1 VYVKSLTLR
10 GFKSFASATSL
21 RFERGITCVVGPN
34 GSGKSNIV
42 DAFAWVMGEQG
53 AKSLRGGKM
62 DDVVFAGTA
71 SRPPLGRAEVTLTI
85 DNTDGALPIDYTEVT
100 ISRLLFR
107 SGQSEYAINGN
118 QCRLL
123 DVTELLSDSGLG
135 REMHVIVGQGQL
147 DEVLHAGPE
156 ARRALIEEAAG
167 VLKHRRRKEKALRK
181 LEAMQVN
188 LTRLVDLTGELRRRL
203 GPLGRQAAI
212 ARRAATIQAD
222 LRDAKLRL
230 LADDFAGAAAALE
243 RGEADEAAALA
254 RRALL
259 ENLLAQARRQESAL
273 DADEQLHAPRLEAA
287 LNTWFELSSSA
298 ERLRGVANLARER
311 HSLLTADQAPAR
323 PGRDPGELDAEAAS
337 LREQEAVLGEAL
349 EAARAALGKA
359 TEGRTGAEA
368 DLAAAE
374 RLLADQVRAAAARAD
389 QLARLRGQVGAAR
402 SRVTASE
409 EEAARLADAIEQ
421 ARSRARFAQ
430 REHQEA
436 QEMAV
441 GGTDDRAGLAAAH
454 EEAATALAGSSARVA
469 ECRAA
474 DRLASAER
482 AALVA
487 RRQALEE
494 GLRAVQDG
502 TAASAALLADPE
514 WAGHVL
520 GGVAALLTVAEG
532 AQEAITAALGG
543 AADAVAVAGLDA
555 AVAILH
561 GLKGAD
567 AGTAGLVIAGA
578 GANPGGRAGESS
590 PGRGAAGDL
599 PPGVVPAVDLVKA
612 PAELTAALAGL
623 LSGVVV
629 ADDLAAARDVVRA
642 RPELRVV
649 TRDGD
654 LLGAHWALGGSAK
667 PPSML
672 AMRAAAEEAAAALA
686 AAERA
691 AREAAATLASALA
704 DEERHREA
712 TGRALAGMRAADKA
726 AAESSGRLGRLAG
739 AARAAQEEAARL
751 EAAVASVTEQRER
764 DATALSG
771 LVAKLEEAEAGEDG
785 ASETGA
791 AGQEPGAP
799 EAPDRDGL
807 AAQASAAREAET
819 DARLEVRTAEERLR
833 AIAGRADALAA
844 AAVRERRAAEAAVAR
859 RRLRVQ
865 QAEVAGAVAIGAD
878 AALARIA
885 ESLAAAQADR
895 EAAEQASKGRAEAL
909 KEVRS
914 RVRAIATDL
923 DRVVDTAHGAE
934 VSRAEQRMRV
944 EQMVARA
951 AEEFGVDTET
961 LLAEYGPDVPV
972 PVFEEAEPATPRR
985 RRPGPA
991 VQASTAQASTAQA
1004 STAQASTA
1012 QASAAQAGPAQ
1023 GALAPGGL
1031 AQSGAGQTGPGQNG
1045 SGQDG
1050 SERDGSGQ
1058 DGPEQ
1063 DSSEQ
1068 DGAGHDGSGQ
1078 AGAGPRAAR
1087 AAQRAPLQGEMAGG
1101 EPFAGGNGISR
1112 NGASGNGVSKNGA
1125 DAAVTGADERH
1136 QAEPG
1141 VVRIPAARSAPGTV
1155 AGTAQ
1160 DAAEEGATADSP
1172 AQDAQAVGTADRPA
1186 QPIRTIPYIRAE
1198 QEKRAATAQRQLDQ
1212 LGKVNPLALEE
1223 YAALEERHQ
1232 FLANQLED
1240 LKKTRRDL
1248 LTVVKEVDD
1257 RVQQV
1262 FTSAFADTAA
1272 EFEQIFSRLFP
1283 GGEGRLVLTEP
1294 DDMLATGI
1302 DVEARPPGK
1311 KVKRL
1316 SLLSG
1321 GERSLTAIAFLLAIF
1336 KARPS
1341 PFYVLDEVEAA
1352 LDDTNLQRLLG
1363 IFEEL
1368 RGISQ
1373 LIIVTHQKRTME
1385 VADALYGTTMQ
1396 GDGVSAVVSQRL
1408 RERERA

>member
-1 VYVKSLTLR
+1 MYVKSLTLR
-10 GFKSFASATSL
+10 GFKSFASTTSL

-53 AKSLRGGKM
+53 VKSLRGGKM

-147 DEVLHAGPE
+147 DDVLHAGPE

-181 LEAMQVN
+181 LEAMQAN

-212 ARRAATIQAD
+212 ARRAASIQAD
-222 LRDAKLRL
+222 LRDARLRL
-230 LADDFAGAAAALE
+230 LADDFVGAAAALE
-243 RGEADEAAALA
+243 RGEAHEAAALA
-254 RRALL
+254 RRAEL
-259 ENLLAQARRQESAL
+259 EELLARARRQESAL

-287 LNTWFELSSSA
+287 LQTWFELSALA

-311 HSLLTADQAPAR
+311 HSLLAADPGPAR
-323 PGRDPGELDAEAAS
+323 AGRDPDELDAEAAS
-337 LREQEAVLGEAL
+337 LREQESVLGEAL
-349 EAARAALGKA
+349 EAARAALAQAA
-359 TEGRTGAEA
+359 TDRTAAES

-374 RLLADQVRAAAARAD
+374 RLLADQARAAAAHAD
-389 QLARLRGQVGAAR
+389 QLARLRAQVGAAR
-402 SRVTASE
+402 SRAAASE

-421 ARSRARFAQ
+421 ARSRALFAR
-430 REHQEA
+430 REHEEA
-436 QEMAV
+436 QELAAS
-441 GGTDDRAGLAAAH
+441 GTEDRAGLTAAH
-454 EEAATALAGSSARVA
+454 EEAAAALAASSARA
-469 ECRAA
+469 AQCRAA
-474 DRLASAER
+474 ERAASAER

-514 WAGHVL
+514 WSRHVL

-532 AQEAITAALGG
+532 AQEAVTAALGG

-555 AVAILH
+555 AVAILN

-567 AGTAGLVIAGA
+567 AGTAGLVIAEAGA
-578 GANPGGRAGESS
+578 GAGQ
-590 PGRGAAGDL
+590 PGRGRVTGAL
-599 PPGVVPAVDLVKA
+599 PPGVMPAIDLVKA
-612 PAELTAALAGL
+612 PPELTMALTGL
-623 LSGVVV
+623 LAGVVV
-629 ADDLAAARDVVRA
+629 AGDLAQAREVVRS

-654 LLGAHWALGGSAK
+654 LLGAHWAHGGSAR
-667 PPSML
+667 PPGML
-672 AMRAAAEEAAAALA
+672 AMRAAAEDAAAGLA
-686 AAERA
+686 AAEHA
-691 AREAAATLASALA
+691 AQQAAATLASAVA
-704 DEERHREA
+704 GEERDREA
-712 TGRALAGMRAADKA
+712 TGRALAGVRAADKA

-739 AARAAQEEAARL
+739 AARAAREEAARL
-751 EAAVASVTEQRER
+751 EAAIASVAEQRER
-764 DATALSG
+764 DSAALAG
-771 LVAKLEEAEAGEDG
+771 LVARLAAAEDG
-785 ASETGA
+785 GRD
-791 AGQEPGAP
+791 AGGHARAAP
-799 EAPDRDGL
+799 EAPDRDAL
-807 AAQASAAREAET
+807 ASRGSAAREAET

-844 AAVRERRAAEAAVAR
+844 AAVRERRAAEAAAATR
-859 RRLRVQ
+859 RRRAQ
-865 QAEVAGAVAIGAD
+865 QAEVAGAVAAGAD
-878 AALARIA
+878 AVLAAIA

-909 KEVRS
+909 KEVRA
-914 RVRAIATDL
+914 RVRAISADL

-934 VSRAEQRMRV
+934 VSRAEQRLRL
-944 EQMVARA
+944 EQFVTRA
-951 AEEFGVDTET
+951 AEEFGVDTEA
-961 LLAEYGPDVPV
+961 LVAEYGPDVPV
-972 PVFEEAEPATPRR
+972 PVPEEAGAAAPRR
-985 RRPGPA
+985 RRAGSGAAAGQGSAGQSAAPAGTWPGPPKA
-991 VQASTAQASTAQA
+991 V
-1004 STAQASTA
+1004 
-1012 QASAAQAGPAQ
+1012 
-1023 GALAPGGL
+1023 
-1031 AQSGAGQTGPGQNG
+1031 AGQRPAAG
-1045 SGQDG
+1045 DG
-1050 SERDGSGQ
+1050 AERDGPSPGT
-1058 DGPEQ
+1058 
-1063 DSSEQ
+1063 
-1068 DGAGHDGSGQ
+1068 
-1078 AGAGPRAAR
+1078 
-1087 AAQRAPLQGEMAGG
+1087 QRAPLKAGAAAA
-1101 EPFAGGNGISR
+1101 ESPAAGNGAAR
-1112 NGASGNGVSKNGA
+1112 HGVPPLAAGAYAAAHPAAGNGTGAPAAGNGVAAGRAGEPASGA
-1125 DAAVTGADERH
+1125 AMDGGAVPVPPQGA
-1136 QAEPG
+1136 
-1141 VVRIPAARSAPGTV
+1141 PA
-1155 AGTAQ
+1155 
-1160 DAAEEGATADSP
+1160 GATAADSAADGADP
-1172 AQDAQAVGTADRPA
+1172 AVPL
-1186 QPIRTIPYIRAE
+1186 RTVPYVRAE

-1262 FTSAFADTAA
+1262 FASAFADTAS
-1272 EFEQIFSRLFP
+1272 EFEQVFARLFP

-1352 LDDTNLQRLLG
+1352 LDDTNLQRLLQ
-1363 IFEEL
+1363 IFEEM
-1368 RGISQ
+1368 RGVSQ
-1373 LIIVTHQKRTME
+1373 LIVVTHQKRTME

-1408 RERERA
+1408 RERARA

>member
-1 VYVKSLTLR
+1 MYVKSLTLR

-21 RFERGITCVVGPN
+21 RFEPGITCVVGPN

-53 AKSLRGGKM
+53 VKSLRGGKM

-135 REMHVIVGQGQL
+135 REMHVVVGQGNL
-147 DEVLHAGPE
+147 DDVLHAGPE

-181 LEAMQVN
+181 LEAMQAN

-212 ARRAATIQAD
+212 ARRAASIQAD
-222 LRDAKLRL
+222 LRDARLRL

-243 RGEADEAAALA
+243 RGEADEAAAQA
-254 RRALL
+254 RRAEL
-259 ENLLAQARRQESAL
+259 ESLLAQARQQESAL

-287 LNTWFELSSSA
+287 LGTWFELSALA

-311 HSLLTADQAPAR
+311 HALLAADPGPAR
-323 PGRDPGELDAEAAS
+323 PGRDPDELEAEAAS
-337 LREQEAVLGEAL
+337 LREREAVLGEAL
-349 EAARAALGKA
+349 EAAQALLAGA
-359 TEGRTGAEA
+359 TGDRTAAEA

-374 RLLADQVRAAAARAD
+374 RLLADQARAAAVRAD
-389 QLARLRGQVGAAR
+389 DLARLRGRVGAAR
-402 SRVTASE
+402 SRVAASE
-409 EEAARLADAIEQ
+409 EEAVRLADAIEQ
-421 ARSRARFAQ
+421 ATSRARAAR
-430 REHQEA
+430 REYEEA
-436 QEMAV
+436 QELAASAT
-441 GGTDDRAGLAAAH
+441 GDRGGLAAAH
-454 EEAATALAGSSARVA
+454 EEAAAALADSSARA
-469 ECRAA
+469 AQCRAA
-474 DRLASAER
+474 ERVASAER
-482 AALVA
+482 AALAA
-487 RRQALEE
+487 RCQALEE

-514 WAGHVL
+514 WSGHVL

-561 GLKGAD
+561 GLKGAG
-567 AGTAGLVIAGA
+567 AGTAGLVIAEA
-578 GANPGGRAGESS
+578 S
-590 PGRGAAGDL
+590 PGPARPGTRPVRVPAGLAEGL
-599 PPGVVPAVDLVKA
+599 PPGVIPAVDLVKA
-612 PAELTAALAGL
+612 PGELSAAVAGL
-623 LSGVVV
+623 LAGVVV
-629 ADDLAAARDVVRA
+629 AGDLAQARELVRT

-654 LLGAHWALGGSAK
+654 LLGAHWAHGGSAR

-672 AMRAAAEEAAAALA
+672 AMRAAAEEAAEGLA

-691 AREAAATLASALA
+691 AHQAAAALAAAVA
-704 DEERHREA
+704 DEERDRDA
-712 TGRALAGMRAADKA
+712 AGQALAGVRAADKA

-739 AARAAQEEAARL
+739 AARAAQEEATRL
-751 EAAVASVTEQRER
+751 EAAIATVGKQRER
-764 DATALSG
+764 DLAALAGLTATLA
-771 LVAKLEEAEAGEDG
+771 EAEEGAQATGGAPAGG
-785 ASETGA
+785 APAGGAPADSAGPGA
-791 AGQEPGAP
+791 AQEV
-799 EAPDRDGL
+799 PDRDSL
-807 AAQASAAREAET
+807 AAAASAAREAET

-844 AAVRERRAAEAAVAR
+844 AALRERRAAEAAVAA
-859 RRLRVQ
+859 RRLRAQ
-865 QAEVAGAVAIGAD
+865 QADVAAAVATGAEM
-878 AALARIA
+878 ALDRIA
-885 ESLAAAQADR
+885 ESLATAQAER
-895 EAAEQASKGRAEAL
+895 AAAEQASRGRAESFKQVRAR
-909 KEVRS
+909 VRS
-914 RVRAIATDL
+914 LAADL

-934 VSRAEQRMRV
+934 VTRAEQRMRL
-944 EQMVARA
+944 EQVVARA
-951 AEEFGVDTET
+951 AEEFGVDTDA
-961 LLAEYGPDVPV
+961 LVAEYGPDVPV
-972 PVFEEAEPATPRR
+972 PVPDEPKAAAADDDGVADLVAGDAEPAT
-985 RRPGPA
+985 
-991 VQASTAQASTAQA
+991 V
-1004 STAQASTA
+1004 
-1012 QASAAQAGPAQ
+1012 
-1023 GALAPGGL
+1023 
-1031 AQSGAGQTGPGQNG
+1031 
-1045 SGQDG
+1045 
-1050 SERDGSGQ
+1050 
-1058 DGPEQ
+1058 
-1063 DSSEQ
+1063 
-1068 DGAGHDGSGQ
+1068 
-1078 AGAGPRAAR
+1078 
-1087 AAQRAPLQGEMAGG
+1087 
-1101 EPFAGGNGISR
+1101 
-1112 NGASGNGVSKNGA
+1112 
-1125 DAAVTGADERH
+1125 
-1136 QAEPG
+1136 
-1141 VVRIPAARSAPGTV
+1141 
-1155 AGTAQ
+1155 
-1160 DAAEEGATADSP
+1160 
-1172 AQDAQAVGTADRPA
+1172 
-1186 QPIRTIPYIRAE
+1186 RTIPYLRAE
-1198 QEKRAATAQRQLDQ
+1198 QEKRAATAHRQLAQ

-1223 YAALEERHQ
+1223 FAALEERHA
-1232 FLANQLED
+1232 FLATQLED

-1272 EFEQIFSRLFP
+1272 EFEQIFARLFP

-1352 LDDTNLQRLLG
+1352 LDDTNLQRLLQ

-1368 RGISQ
+1368 RGSSQ